1 MAKIVD
7 YKTRVARK
15 RFNPGAARQIPRY
28 PKFLSVWTTNVSKGK
43 GATSKVLITATV
55 GVRAVKGNPQIRF
68 YFFKNGRVFYT
79 AQQGVTCSEKNAT
92 ITVQVIDKGD
102 KYGFGSDYTISV
114 VNVTQGTKASLVG
127 PMNFSALSLSGN

>member
-7 YKTRVARK
+7 YKTRVARR
-15 RFNPGAARQIPRY
+15 RFIPGAARQIPSY

-43 GATSKVLITATV
+43 GTTSKVLITATV
-55 GVRAVKGNPQIRF
+55 GVRAVQGNPQIRF

-79 AQQGVTCSEKNAT
+79 AQQGVTCAQKNAV
-92 ITVQVIDKGD
+92 ITFQVIDQGD

-114 VNVTQGTKASLVG
+114 VNLTKGTKASLVG
-127 PMNFSALSLSGN
+127 PMNFSALSLSKN